1 MSALA
6 LSSPPSDRVVDW
18 PGLGQVL
25 QAPPTRATGYAD
37 LLEGTMRMPRHALP
51 PNIEGDAAS
60 GWFRAVIEGAP
71 RPGHCEFFRMAPGAW
86 LVFGEHRQEVPHYL
100 WSREQKTRVFGI
112 VLRGGGVFGFA
123 HSPQQRFAV
132 TEGHAMCIAYGG
144 DTMICRTP
152 LPRVRSQVVSVYFED
167 DEAMQQFGL
176 DVAETNAWL
185 SSVPASLAAP
195 GLRLVASTPNAS
207 ALKAAQA
214 ICWTPFQG
222 ARRRLFLRS
231 KAGEMLCHLMASPG
245 VQAAELG
252 HAGGRVVDDASLAA
266 LAHEAVSDPEHCPDV
281 MDIAARLNVTTGRLL
296 AAFRA
301 TYGVSLRDHMSATRM
316 ARARQLL
323 SHTNMPLLEVALAC
337 GYEHHSSF
345 STAYRRSFGETPVE
359 TRRAAAQH

>member
-1 MSALA
+1 
-6 LSSPPSDRVVDW
+6 
-18 PGLGQVL
+18 
-25 QAPPTRATGYAD
+25 
-37 LLEGTMRMPRHALP
+37 
-51 PNIEGDAAS
+51 
-60 GWFRAVIEGAP
+60 
-71 RPGHCEFFRMAPGAW
+71 
-86 LVFGEHRQEVPHYL
+86 
-100 WSREQKTRVFGI
+100 
-112 VLRGGGVFGFA
+112 
-123 HSPQQRFAV
+123 
-132 TEGHAMCIAYGG
+132 
-144 DTMICRTP
+144 
-152 LPRVRSQVVSVYFED
+152 
-167 DEAMQQFGL
+167 
-176 DVAETNAWL
+176 
-185 SSVPASLAAP
+185 PASLAAP
-195 GLRLVASTPNAS
+195 GLRLVSTTPNAA

-231 KAGEMLCHLMASPG
+231 KAGEMLCHLIAGPG

-281 MDIAARLNVTTGRLL
+281 MDVAARLCVTTGRLL

-316 ARARQLL
+316 ARARHLL
-323 SHTNMPLLEVALAC
+323 TRTNMPLLEVALAC